1 MVLHAEKLSK
11 SLVEYSNRVSTS
23 WRKQEEVQKKNQRKF
38 IKKSIQSYS
47 RRECLFNRFSKPE
60 RKFIPRFIPF
70 NHSIHTRSCQTFA
83 FCYAIN
89 EKSARKKRRKTESET
104 VPRRMALKTSFV
116 RLLNSLTHDIANLQ
130 HSRKRLL
137 LDSNAIG
144 VTTCRGTH
152 KNNDTQWRQWQK
164 KVAGACKASKW
175 KKNIAAK
182 ELNKI
187 KGGPKKEQ
195 STRFNSTVALVF

>member
-1 MVLHAEKLSK
+1 M
-11 SLVEYSNRVSTS
+11 
-23 WRKQEEVQKKNQRKF
+23 QKKNQRKF

-152 KNNDTQWRQWQK
+152 KNNDTQ
-164 KVAGACKASKW
+164 
-175 KKNIAAK
+175 
-182 ELNKI
+182 
-187 KGGPKKEQ
+187 
-195 STRFNSTVALVF
+195 